1 MNRGNTMRRI
11 LMMMF
16 VIAVTVPALL
26 VAAPA
31 QAPPRFQTVTLHIF
45 NRVFASFH
53 DKIRISLKEEV
64 RVGDT
69 EYTAQLIQ
77 YVPEFDMDLKS
88 HKIVTRSPQPKNPA
102 FEVVVRKNGAPQ
114 DTAWAFMNMA
124 PHYTRKSLLAF
135 IATKIEFANAPV
147 MVSQDTL
154 AQRIMKRDEEK
165 H

>member
-1 MNRGNTMRRI
+1 ML
-11 LMMMF
+11 LMLVLLM
-16 VIAVTVPALL
+16 PALIA
-26 VAAPA
+26 AAPA
-31 QAPPRFQTVTLHIF
+31 QAPPRFTTVTLHIF

-53 DKIRISLKEEV
+53 DKIKISLKEEV

-69 EYTAQLIQ
+69 EYTAQLVQ

-88 HKIVTRSPQPKNPA
+88 HKVVTRSQQPKNPA
-102 FEVVVRKNGAPQ
+102 FQVIVRKNGAPQ

-135 IATKIEFANAPV
+135 IATKIEFANAPA

-154 AQRIMKRDEEK
+154 AQRIMKRDGET